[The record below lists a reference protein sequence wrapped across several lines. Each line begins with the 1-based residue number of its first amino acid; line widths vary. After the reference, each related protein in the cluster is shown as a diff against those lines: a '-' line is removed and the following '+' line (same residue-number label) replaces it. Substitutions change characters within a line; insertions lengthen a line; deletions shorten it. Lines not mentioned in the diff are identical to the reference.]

1 MNQALDLP
9 VANYDLEHPI
19 ESIKSPDLLLAER
32 KSSSRF
38 NLDRSLQKS
47 LRSKLQTPKVSLAL
61 SERRSIEDIDH
72 NATMNPIQ
80 AGYEGSQL
88 LEGDE
93 EDQPG
98 EVIQGEE
105 TLQQD
110 EEYQSPTI
118 DIA

>member
-19 ESIKSPDLLLAER
+19 ESNKSPDHLLAER

-80 AGYEGSQL
+80 AGYEGRQL

-98 EVIQGEE
+98 EVIQGEK

-110 EEYQSPTI
+110 EDYQSPTI